1 MMMKVVVENDKI
13 LNYLLKVGSRNDKS
27 KFLNK
32 LGFYEYNWQLLKD
45 EIIQIF
51 HDNPKALTEE
61 NEYGNIYNVTGI
73 LKGPNNTNLHVKT
86 IWINLN
92 TSNEIRFVTL
102 FPDRS

>member
-1 MMMKVVVENDKI
+1 MVVVENDKI
-13 LNYLLKVGSRNDKS
+13 LNYLLKAKSRNDKS

-45 EIIQIF
+45 EIIQIYS
-51 HDNPKALTEE
+51 DNPKELSEE
-61 NEYGNIYNVTGI
+61 NEYGKIYNVNGI
-73 LKGPNNTNLHVKT
+73 LKGANQINLQVKT

-102 FPDRS
+102 FPERF